1 MLAGMLDQD
10 EIKKA
15 YRKLA
20 RKYHPMSTGDK
31 ESEAKFKE
39 VKEAY
44 DVLSDPAK
52 ENTMTVT
59 HQDEAYQGFGG
70 FGGGGF
76 GTLPPV
82 LRIVDSFFGGAFPEG
97 EVRSPMPR
105 GVERICAM
113 TWKYPWKKRSGE
125 RILL

>member
-1 MLAGMLDQD
+1 MTSSAIRQ
-10 EIKKA
+10 
-15 YRKLA
+15 
-20 RKYHPMSTGDK
+20 
-31 ESEAKFKE
+31 
-39 VKEAY
+39 
-44 DVLSDPAK
+44 K

-59 HQDEAYQGFGG
+59 ATRMKHIRALEDSEVVAS
-70 FGGGGF
+70 

-82 LRIVDSFFGGAFPEG
+82 LRIFSIPSSAGAFPEG